1 MLKQLQA
8 GTGLLFAVFVAAH
21 LANTWL
27 AALGPGAYDG
37 VQAALRGVYQLMPVE
52 ALLLAALL
60 VHIVVG
66 IMRIVSE
73 PKRTLTLRSK
83 LHRYAGFFLMLVIGG
98 HVLAVR
104 GPSWFFDVYPGFAG
118 LAFSIDFLPGYFYP
132 YYFLLG
138 MAGFY
143 HALNGAGIAVGRLG
157 WRPGPLGLTAR
168 GLAMV
173 SGFAGLAMLL
183 ALLGFGGVLFDVG
196 DVGTSGFAQLA
207 RDLFGISASVHA
219 P

>member
-1 MLKQLQA
+1 MLKKLQA
-8 GTGLLFAVFVAAH
+8 GTGLLFAVFVAVH

-27 AALGPGAYDG
+27 AAFGPGAYDG
-37 VQAALRGVYQLMPVE
+37 VQGALRTVYQFMPLE

-66 IMRIVSE
+66 VMRIVTE
-73 PKRTLTLRSK
+73 PRRTLDLRGK
-83 LHRYAGFFLMLVIGG
+83 LHRYAGFFLLVVIAG

-104 GPSWFFDVYPGFAG
+104 GPSWFFDVYPAFAG
-118 LAFSIDFLPGYFYP
+118 LAFSLDYLPGYFYP

-143 HALNGAGIAVGRLG
+143 HALNGVGIATRRLG
-157 WRPGPLGLTAR
+157 MVASLGSLSTRSVAVASGACGLGL
-168 GLAMV
+168 L
-173 SGFAGLAMLL
+173 AGL
-183 ALLGFGGVLFDVG
+183 LGLGGVFFDVG
-196 DVGTSGFAQLA
+196 DVQSSAFAQLA
-207 RDLFGISASVHA
+207 RELLGVQSVAST